1 MLFWTSIEI
10 DLQDLPKMLL
20 QFINFIYKNTV
31 PLQQDMILVRSESA
45 KTFYFSFSVYFLS

>member
-31 PLQQDMILVRSESA
+31 PLQPDLGQKWVRQNIL
-45 KTFYFSFSVYFLS
+45 FLF